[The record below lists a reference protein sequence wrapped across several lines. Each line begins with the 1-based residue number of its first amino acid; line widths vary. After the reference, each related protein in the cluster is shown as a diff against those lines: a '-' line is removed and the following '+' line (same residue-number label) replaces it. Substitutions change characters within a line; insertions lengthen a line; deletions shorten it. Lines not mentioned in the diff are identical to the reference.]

1 MTRSELL
8 QAVHDLVTRLNQ
20 QLPPEEV
27 ASGWSEARRVDI
39 SRFFQKLENDLRTGV
54 DIPYTPIGKMLDH
67 SGIDRGELLE
77 EACKISV
84 ALNER
89 KW

>member
-8 QAVHDLVTRLNQ
+8 QAVHDLVMRLNQ
-20 QLPPEEV
+20 PLPPEEV
-27 ASGWSEARRVDI
+27 AVGWSEGHRVDI
-39 SRFFQKLENDLRTGV
+39 SRFFQKLESDLRNGV
-54 DIPYTPIGKMLDH
+54 DIPYAPIGKMLDH
-67 SGIDRGELLE
+67 SGIEKGELLE